1 MERERGMVRQPPA
14 KRMKLAAAV
23 VPAGVG
29 VGSGGGEVASPRS
42 RVTLRQTLLMVLFL
56 VRARNT
62 VAASVSQIGRMLQR
76 YVDGTFH
83 KYHVMISSYFTQ
95 LLLLPATMTKFR
107 NITFVEVIKL
117 DGFQEQIEGLRHEV
131 TCLSR
136 LCSNRHADQQTSLTR
151 EILCNVNFMLLCDR
165 VNKLEGNQEHVAAN
179 GSNPNIWLFF
189 QDGLKPSV
197 YTDENLTSE
206 NDAAIKLA
214 MYEGKK
220 VVKSGA
226 LSQAKVE
233 ILVLRGD
240 FSNKCRDNWTE
251 EEFDKYIVQGRDGHD
266 LVLGT
271 VWLTNGEVELSQI
284 RFKEGSCRKKV
295 IMAARVCKSEKIV
308 GRIQEAIMKNP
319 VIVLDRRNKPNEK
332 RHPPRLDDDL
342 YRLEEIARDGV
353 YHKRLLQAK
362 IYNVEGL
369 LKALNQDSNK
379 LRGILKMEKQQN
391 AWSKLTEHAREC
403 VLEDKQELKR
413 YQNEEGN
420 VVLFFN
426 CVHDVV
432 GAAFPREY
440 AACQRF
446 DLAQKALVNKWRR
459 HAYDKLDGISP
470 DFVLRNDIPKPISSS
485 TDFAAAPSVLAV
497 GTSTSRQIFSANQ
510 LAPYQGTEGAEYLS
524 HNKHVMEPISPIIN
538 CDPTVRDGLNTTYY
552 QGTGT
557 AANLPQDE
565 HVDAP
570 FYPTANYGPII
581 TDPDDLNT
589 RYCQDQGIPQH
600 GQQQM
605 ISPCPQNP
613 QGLIDFPDPTEFPNF
628 DLYPSTP
635 AHLSQPGSAGPAAS
649 PPWTMAQLSVAEQD
663 QGPTCSWFPGS
674 GYANHFR

>member
-1 MERERGMVRQPPA
+1 MRTAASRVLRASATCLHEAREMERERERERGMVQQPPA
-14 KRMKLAAAV
+14 KRMKL

-29 VGSGGGEVASPRS
+29 SGGAEVASPRS
-42 RVTLRQTLLMVLFL
+42 RVTLRHTLLMVLFL

-62 VAASVSQIGRMLQR
+62 VTASISQIGRMLQR
-76 YVDGTFH
+76 YVDRTFH
-83 KYHVMISSYFTQ
+83 KYHVMISS
-95 LLLLPATMTKFR
+95 
-107 NITFVEVIKL
+107 KL

-136 LCSNRHADQQTSLTR
+136 LCSNRHADQQAR
-151 EILCNVNFMLLCDR
+151 
-165 VNKLEGNQEHVAAN
+165 LEGNQEHVAAS
-179 GSNPNIWLFF
+179 GSNPNNRLCF
-189 QDGLKPSV
+189 QNGLKPSV

-206 NDAAIKLA
+206 NDEAIKLV
-214 MYEGKK
+214 MLEGDK
-220 VVKSGA
+220 VVTSGA

-251 EEFDKYIVQGRDGHD
+251 EEFDKYIVQGREGHD

-271 VWLTNGEVELSQI
+271 VWLTNGKVELSQI

-295 IMAARVCKSEKIV
+295 IMAARVCKSEKIF
-308 GRIQEAIMKNP
+308 GRIQEAIMKKP

-362 IYNVEGL
+362 IYKVEGL
-369 LKALNQDSNK
+369 LKALNEDSNK

-432 GAAFPREY
+432 GAAFPCEY
-440 AACQRF
+440 VAFQRF

-470 DFVLRNDIPKPISSS
+470 DFVLRNDIPEPISSS
-485 TDFAAAPSVLAV
+485 TDFAAASSVLEV
-497 GTSTSRQIFSANQ
+497 GASRQICSANQ
-510 LAPYQGTEGAEYLS
+510 LAPYQGTGGAEYLS
-524 HNKHVMEPISPIIN
+524 HNEHIMGPISPIVN
-538 CDPTVRDGLNTTYY
+538 CDPTVCDGLNTPHY

-565 HVDAP
+565 LVDGP
-570 FYPTANYGPII
+570 FYPIPNYGPTI

-589 RYCQDQGIPQH
+589 QYCRDQGIPQH

-613 QGLIDFPDPTEFPNF
+613 QCLMDFPDPVELGGPLFLQLENF
-628 DLYPSTP
+628 DLYPDSASTP
-635 AHLSQPGSAGPAAS
+635 AHLKFGHLSQPGSAGPAAA
-649 PPWTMAQLSVAEQD
+649 PPWTMALPSVSEQD
-663 QGPTCSWFPGS
+663 QGPTCSGFPGS